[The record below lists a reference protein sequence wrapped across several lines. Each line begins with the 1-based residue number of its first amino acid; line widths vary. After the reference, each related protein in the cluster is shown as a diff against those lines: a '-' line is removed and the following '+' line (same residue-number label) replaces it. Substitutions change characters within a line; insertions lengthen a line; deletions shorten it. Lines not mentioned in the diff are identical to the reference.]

1 MAVFCGFGSAVSSHR
16 QAAGDHVQNPAS
28 RDPQQSKDPQQQ
40 QQASG
45 NCSTLLR
52 IATHCRSRLRRGEHR
67 QEEHIRDH
75 PRKQHQSRR
84 RTFPLHGTRD
94 KSLQN
99 IMQCD
104 DDICKDLLD
113 NVMVVNGTDALQ
125 ETSERMT
132 KDQNAV

>member
-1 MAVFCGFGSAVSSHR
+1 MAMFWGFGSAVSSHR
-16 QAAGDHVQNPAS
+16 QAAGDHVQKPAS
-28 RDPQQSKDPQQQ
+28 RDPQQSQDPQQQ

-45 NCSTLLR
+45 HCSTLFR

-99 IMQCD
+99 IMKCD

-132 KDQNAV
+132 KEQNAV